1 MSQRTEIVR
10 DIVRKLNHLPTRSI
24 ARYLISVHAGLFENN
39 LETARAAVKYA
50 RGENGDYCRNVSKEV
65 IEANKEHFIP
75 ETWRHV
81 SHPYHLP
88 PAKWLIINDAHIPF
102 HEKMALE
109 SAVKYGKKRKC
120 TGVFLNG
127 DMQDCQAVSFWP
139 SVIRKDFMAEIMLFN
154 EFLDYLRQ
162 EFPGVPIVYKPGNH
176 EYRLPRYY
184 ASKIPDMIGNPVLA
198 METILDFEGRGI
210 EFLDYFQVVY
220 AGKLPIVHGHEFK
233 SISTSVNPARGL
245 FLKANSWVLGGH
257 SHRTSEHTGT
267 NIKGDYLTTWSV
279 GCLCDLHPEYN
290 PFGSQWN
297 WGLAIVENKENGD
310 FEVENKRILP
320 SGKVV

>member
-1 MSQRTEIVR
+1 MSSSPIIV
-10 DIVRKLNHLPTRSI
+10 ISGCTASGKSNVALKLAKRINGVILNADSRQIYKELLIGTAKPSEEDRLLVPHHL
-24 ARYLISVHAGLFENN
+24 V
-39 LETARAAVKYA
+39 
-50 RGENGDYCRNVSKEV
+50 D
-65 IEANKEHFIP
+65 
-75 ETWRHV
+75 
-81 SHPYHLP
+81 
-88 PAKWLIINDAHIPF
+88 IINPDEEF
-102 HEKMALE
+102 TLYDFQKM
-109 SAVKYGKKRKC
+109 
-120 TGVFLNG
+120 
-127 DMQDCQAVSFWP
+127 
-139 SVIRKDFMAEIMLFN
+139 
-154 EFLDYLRQ
+154 
-162 EFPGVPIVYKPGNH
+162 
-176 EYRLPRYY
+176 
-184 ASKIPDMIGNPVLA
+184 A

-290 PFGSQWN
+290 PFGNQWN

-320 SGKVV
+320 NGKVV